1 MNGTDVVVVGAGF
14 AGLVAAASLTESGF
28 SVLVLEA
35 LEEPL
40 DSLRGELIHPRGVRA
55 LEALGLS
62 GALREHGAVDVL
74 GFAAYAK
81 PDTPPVMLDYGGGSG
96 LGLEHRTILT
106 ALRAKLQGDARV
118 RFETGARVQSLL
130 YSAGR
135 VAGVRCADGR
145 SFAAKL
151 VVAADGR
158 HSKIRKLFAIPTD
171 VTLSSYTVGATLLG
185 DVLPLPRHGHVFVG
199 APGPILAY
207 PFGEGHVRMC
217 IDVPLDAPHG
227 KGPLTDYI
235 ERLYAEFLPVRIRE
249 AMVESLRR
257 DPLRACANHAIY
269 TEACAVPGGALV
281 GDAGGCSHPLTAT
294 GMTTACHDAMTLA
307 ECLVRYGLTDRGLAA
322 YQRKRYGF
330 VRARELFAYSLYEV
344 LRGKGDGPEALRD
357 AVFDYW
363 RDPRARQASLDI
375 LSGDESGSTA
385 FLVEYTRVVGS
396 AARSLGAY
404 ALRTKD
410 ARASIHRT
418 LSLVSTAYECLD
430 LAVDKARSAIA
441 TSTMWKL
448 GSYDAKPRATGS
460 SRVVSLTGATFRRVM
475 GERVDAVVAS
485 ATSVTS
491 VTSDAA
497 E

>member
-1 MNGTDVVVVGAGF
+1 MNDTDVVVVGAGF

-28 SVLVLEA
+28 SVTVLEA
-35 LEEPL
+35 LDEPI
-40 DSLRGELIHPRGVRA
+40 DSLRGELIHPRGVRS
-55 LEALGLS
+55 LEALGLAP
-62 GALREHGAVDVL
+62 ALRASGAVDVL

-81 PDTPPVMLDYGGGSG
+81 PNTPPVILGYGKGTG

-118 RFETGARVQSLL
+118 HFETGARVQAML
-130 YSAGR
+130 YAAGR

-145 SFAAKL
+145 TFSARL

-158 HSKIRKLFAIPTD
+158 HSKIRRLFGIPTD
-171 VTLSSYTVGATLLG
+171 IALSSYTVGATLRG

-217 IDVPLDAPHG
+217 IDVPLEAPHG

-235 ERLYAEFLPVRIRE
+235 EANYSDFVPASIRG
-249 AMVESLRR
+249 AMVESLRH

-269 TEACAVPGGALV
+269 THACAVAGGALV

-294 GMTTACHDAMTLA
+294 GMTTACHDATTLT
-307 ECLVRYGLTDRGLAA
+307 ECLVRYGLTDEGLTA
-322 YQRKRYGF
+322 YQRRRYGF

-344 LRGKGDGPEALRD
+344 LRGKGDGPEALRE

-363 RDPRARQASLDI
+363 KDERSRQASLDI
-375 LSGDESGSTA
+375 LSGDESGGAA
-385 FLVEYTRVVGS
+385 FLVEYSRVVGQ
-396 AARSLGAY
+396 AARGLGSFAW
-404 ALRTKD
+404 RTRD
-410 ARASIHRT
+410 PGAAFRRT
-418 LSLVSTAYECLD
+418 LSLFATAYDCLD
-430 LAVDKARSAIA
+430 IAVDKARSALV
-441 TSTMWKL
+441 TRTTRKL
-448 GSYDAKPRATGS
+448 GAFDARPRPIFAPRGRTS
-460 SRVVSLTGATFRRVM
+460 ID
-475 GERVDAVVAS
+475 DAA
-485 ATSVTS
+485 AAA
-491 VTSDAA
+491 TSDAA

>member
-14 AGLVAAASLTESGF
+14 AGLVAAAALTDSGF
-28 SVLVLEA
+28 RVVVLEA
-35 LEEPL
+35 LHEPL
-40 DSLRGELIHPRGVRA
+40 DSLRGELIHPRGVRG
-55 LEALGLS
+55 LESLGLS
-62 GALREHGAVDVL
+62 RALRSEGAVDVL
-74 GFAAYAK
+74 GFAAYAR
-81 PDTPPVMLDYGGGSG
+81 PDAPPVMLDYGSGAG

-106 ALRAKLQGDARV
+106 ALRAKLEADARM
-118 RFETGARVQSLL
+118 RFVTGARVQSLL
-130 YSAGR
+130 YTAGR
-135 VAGVRCADGR
+135 IAGVRCTDGR

-158 HSKIRKLFAIPTD
+158 HSKMRRLFSVPTD
-171 VTLSSYTVGATLLG
+171 VSLSSYTVGATLLG

-217 IDVPLDAPHG
+217 IDVPLEAPHG
-227 KGPLTDYI
+227 KTQLVDYI
-235 ERLYAEFLPVRIRE
+235 ESHYSAFVPERIRA

-294 GMTTACHDAMTLA
+294 GMTTACHDALTLA
-307 ECLVRYGLTDRGLAA
+307 DCLARDGLTDRGLAS
-322 YQRKRYGF
+322 YQRRRYGF

-344 LRGKGDGPEALRD
+344 LRGKGAGPEALRD

-375 LSGDESGSTA
+375 LSGDDSSTRA
-385 FLVEYTRVVGS
+385 FLTEYTRVVGS
-396 AARSLGAY
+396 AARGLGSY
-404 ALRTKD
+404 AWRTKSP
-410 ARASIHRT
+410 RASLRRT
-418 LSLVSTAYECLD
+418 ASLFHTAYDCLD
-430 LAVDKARSAIA
+430 LAVDKARSAL
-441 TSTMWKL
+441 TM
-448 GSYDAKPRATGS
+448 RATRTLASFDARPRVTGS
-460 SRVVSLTGATFRRVM
+460 TRPPGFVPVIGPTA
-475 GERVDAVVAS
+475 D
-485 ATSVTS
+485 VTAHT
-491 VTSDAA
+491 TSDAA

>member
-1 MNGTDVVVVGAGF
+1 MRPHIDADVIVVGAGF

-28 SVLVLEA
+28 RVLVLEA
-35 LEEPL
+35 LDEPL
-40 DSLRGELIHPRGVRA
+40 DSLRGELIHPRGVRS

-62 GALREHGAVDVL
+62 GALRARGAVDVL
-74 GFAAYAK
+74 GFAAYEK
-81 PDTPPVMLDYGGGSG
+81 PTSPPVMLDYGRGNG

-106 ALRAKLQGDARV
+106 ALRAKLQADARI

-145 SFAAKL
+145 VFDARL

-158 HSKIRKLFAIPTD
+158 HSKIRRLFGIPTD
-171 VTLSSYTVGATLLG
+171 VSLSSYTIGATLLG

-217 IDVPLDAPHG
+217 IDVPLEAPHG
-227 KGPLTDYI
+227 KDGIVDYI
-235 ERLYAEFLPVRIRE
+235 EARYRKFVPDRIQGP
-249 AMVESLRR
+249 MVESLRR

-269 TEACAVPGGALV
+269 THACAVSGGALV

-294 GMTTACHDAMTLA
+294 GMTTACHDAITLT
-307 ECLVRYGLTDRGLAA
+307 ECLVRHGLTDRGLAS
-322 YQRKRYGF
+322 YQQRRYGF

-344 LRGKGDGPEALRD
+344 LRGKGEGPEALRD

-363 RDPRARQASLDI
+363 QSPRARQASLDI
-375 LSGDESGSTA
+375 LSGDASSTGA
-385 FLVEYTRVVGS
+385 FLGEYTRVVGS
-396 AARSLGAY
+396 AARNLGAF
-404 ALRTKD
+404 AWRTKSP
-410 ARASIHRT
+410 RASIHRT
-418 LSLVSTAYECLD
+418 VSLVSTAYDCLD
-430 LAVDKARSAIA
+430 LAIDKARSALA
-441 TSTMWKL
+441 MSTQRNL
-448 GSYDAKPRATGS
+448 PSFDARPRTAAAIPLRQGRPEQAS
-460 SRVVSLTGATFRRVM
+460 SS
-475 GERVDAVVAS
+475 
-485 ATSVTS
+485 
-491 VTSDAA
+491 AA

>member
-1 MNGTDVVVVGAGF
+1 MTGADVVIVGAGF
-14 AGLVAAASLTESGF
+14 AGLVAAASLIESGF
-28 SVLVLEA
+28 SVVVLEA

-62 GALREHGAVDVL
+62 SALRSEGAVDVL

-81 PDTPPVMLDYGGGSG
+81 PDTPPVMLDYGAGNG

-106 ALRAKLQGDARV
+106 ALRTKLEGDKRV

-145 SFAAKL
+145 TFSARV

-158 HSKIRKLFAIPTD
+158 HSKIRKLFSIPTD
-171 VTLSSYTVGATLLG
+171 VTLSSYTIGATLLG

-207 PFGEGHVRMC
+207 PFGVGHVRMC
-217 IDVPLDAPHG
+217 IDVPLEAPHG

-235 ERLYAEFLPVRIRE
+235 EARYSAFVPDRIRVG
-249 AMVESLRR
+249 MIESLRR

-269 TEACAVPGGALV
+269 THACAVPGGALV

-294 GMTTACHDAMTLA
+294 GMTTACHDATTLA
-307 ECLVRYGLTDRGLAA
+307 ECLVRYGLTDHGLAA
-322 YQRKRYGF
+322 YQRHRYAF
-330 VRARELFAYSLYEV
+330 VRARELFAASLYQV
-344 LRGKGDGPEALRD
+344 LRGKGPGPEAMRD

-363 RDPRARQASLDI
+363 KDARARQVSLDI
-375 LSGDESGSTA
+375 LSGDESSSTA
-385 FLVEYTRVVGS
+385 FLAEYTRVVGS
-396 AARSLGAY
+396 AARSLGAF
-404 ALRTKD
+404 AWRTKD
-410 ARASIHRT
+410 PRAALQRT
-418 LSLVSTAYECLD
+418 ASLVVTAYGCVD
-430 LAVDKARSAIA
+430 LAVGKARSALSISMTRQLAPLGTLRDDEDAPPRSARFPTARSHAADA
-441 TSTMWKL
+441 T
-448 GSYDAKPRATGS
+448 A
-460 SRVVSLTGATFRRVM
+460 
-475 GERVDAVVAS
+475 
-485 ATSVTS
+485 
-491 VTSDAA
+491 TSDAA

>member
-1 MNGTDVVVVGAGF
+1 MNGPDVIVVGAGF
-14 AGLVAAASLTESGF
+14 AGLVAAAALTESGLR
-28 SVLVLEA
+28 VLVLEA
-35 LEEPL
+35 LDEPI
-40 DSLRGELIHPRGVRA
+40 DSLRGELIHPRGVRS

-62 GALREHGAVDVL
+62 DALRSRGAVDVL

-81 PDTPPVMLDYGGGSG
+81 PDSPPVMLDYGRGSG

-106 ALRAKLQGDARV
+106 ALREKLQADARMS
-118 RFETGARVQSLL
+118 FATGARVQSLL

-145 SFAAKL
+145 TFDARL

-158 HSKIRKLFAIPTD
+158 HSKIRRLFGIPTD
-171 VTLSSYTVGATLLG
+171 VALSSYTIGATLLG

-217 IDVPLDAPHG
+217 IDVPLEAPHG
-227 KGPLTDYI
+227 KDGLVDYI
-235 ERLYAEFLPVRIRE
+235 EARYSAFVPDRIRG

-269 TEACAVPGGALV
+269 THACAVSGGALV

-307 ECLVRYGLTDRGLAA
+307 DCLVRHGLTDRGLAS
-322 YQRKRYGF
+322 YQRRRYGF
-330 VRARELFAYSLYEV
+330 VRARELFACSLYEV
-344 LRGKGDGPEALRD
+344 LRGRGPGPEALRD

-375 LSGDESGSTA
+375 LSGDTSSTGA
-385 FLVEYTRVVGS
+385 FLAEYTRVVGS
-396 AARSLGAY
+396 AAKSLGAY
-404 ALRTKD
+404 AWRTKD
-410 ARASIHRT
+410 PRASIHRT
-418 LSLVSTAYECLD
+418 LCLVSTAYDCLD
-430 LAVDKARSAIA
+430 LAVGKARSALSI
-441 TSTMWKL
+441 STTRKL
-448 GSYDAKPRATGS
+448 VSFDARPRTPMAA
-460 SRVVSLTGATFRRVM
+460 REAR
-475 GERVDAVVAS
+475 AA
-485 ATSVTS
+485 A
-491 VTSDAA
+491 TSDAA

>member
-1 MNGTDVVVVGAGF
+1 MNGPDVIVVGAGF

-28 SVLVLEA
+28 TVLVLEA
-35 LEEPL
+35 LDEPL
-40 DSLRGELIHPRGVRA
+40 DSLRGELIHPRGVRG

-62 GALREHGAVDVL
+62 SALRSEGAVDVL

-81 PDTPPVMLDYGGGSG
+81 PDAPPVMLNYGSGSG
-96 LGLEHRTILT
+96 LGLEHRTILL
-106 ALRAKLQGDARV
+106 ALRKKLHADARI
-118 RFETGARVQSLL
+118 RFVTGARVQSLL

-145 SFAAKL
+145 AFSARI

-158 HSKIRKLFAIPTD
+158 HSKIRKLFGVPTD
-171 VTLSSYTVGATLLG
+171 VTLSSYTIGATLLG

-217 IDVPLDAPHG
+217 IDVPLEAPHG
-227 KGPLTDYI
+227 KDGLVEYI
-235 ERLYAEFLPVRIRE
+235 AAEYSAFVPDRMRA
-249 AMVESLRR
+249 AMIESLRR

-269 TEACAVPGGALV
+269 THACAVRGGALV

-307 ECLVRYGLTDRGLAA
+307 ECLVRHGLTDKGLTA
-322 YQRKRYGF
+322 YQRRRYGF
-330 VRARELFAYSLYEV
+330 VRARELFAYSLYDV
-344 LRGKGDGPEALRD
+344 LRGKGTGQAALRD

-363 RDPRARQASLDI
+363 KTPRARRASLGI
-375 LSGDESGSTA
+375 LSGDESSTTA
-385 FLVEYTRVVGS
+385 FLMEYSRVVGS
-396 AARSLGAY
+396 AARGLGAF
-404 ALRTKD
+404 AWRTRD

-418 LSLVSTAYECLD
+418 VSLCTTAYECLD
-430 LAVDKARSAIA
+430 LAVGKARSAMATGVTRTLGSFESKAHVIPGARSVAEQA
-441 TSTMWKL
+441 TSN
-448 GSYDAKPRATGS
+448 
-460 SRVVSLTGATFRRVM
+460 
-475 GERVDAVVAS
+475 
-485 ATSVTS
+485 
-491 VTSDAA
+491 AA